1 MSKGDDFIIG
11 SHANQDL
18 ANQSYINNSSEKMVS
33 MLSVMVVFII
43 IGMISLL
50 INNANLIPVFKS
62 RADTQAVITAKQKND
77 KQLHEIQIRFDQGV
91 ALLHAK
97 QYEFAV
103 QALDK
108 VIALSPG
115 LPEAYV
121 NMGFAL
127 LGLKQYESAGNA
139 FNKATELKVE
149 QANAYWGLA
158 LALEGLEDYEAALGA
173 MRSFIHL
180 TTPNDPF
187 LAKARSALWEWEA
200 RLGRISGVTVMPDG
214 TLSQVQ
220 PAPRALPPGTNS
232 VLKKAQPHASLNK
245 ELNKKLNKKLN
256 KPSADEAP
264 AKESKAK
271 NQQ

>member
-1 MSKGDDFIIG
+1 MSTGDYTNSSNTSS
-11 SHANQDL
+11 SHT
-18 ANQSYINNSSEKMVS
+18 SSEKMVS
-33 MLSVMVVFII
+33 MLSVLVVFII
-43 IGMISLL
+43 IGLITLL
-50 INNANLIPVFKS
+50 INNANLIPVTLAFVES
-62 RADTQAVITAKQKND
+62 PANQQAALALKQKND

-127 LGLKQYESAGNA
+127 LGLKQYENAGNA

-158 LALEGLEDYEAALGA
+158 LSLEGLKDYEAALGA

-180 TTPNDPF
+180 TTPNNPF

-220 PAPRALPPGTNS
+220 PSPKALPPGTNS
-232 VLKKAQPHASLNK
+232 VLKKSQPHASLNK
-245 ELNKKLNKKLN
+245 S
-256 KPSADEAP
+256 SADEVP
-264 AKESKAK
+264 VKESKAK
-271 NQQ
+271 DQR